1 VFLPKAKGGKLAD
14 KLSPPRHFVIL
25 SGKGGTGKTTLAAAL
40 SALVGKRVMA
50 DADVDAADLH
60 ILLKPQL
67 QESYPYRGGKKAFI
81 DSPRCTQCGICQDYC
96 RFAAIQ
102 NYRIDPLACE
112 GCGFCVQ
119 VCPEKAI
126 DLQEVVSGFYHEGPI
141 AGGQF
146 VDAAL
151 QPGEGNSGK
160 LVSQVKK
167 RAAELAESTASEWLM
182 VDGAP
187 GIGCPV
193 NASLT
198 GADLAVIVTEPT
210 ISGLHDLERLVELLQ
225 RFHISSG
232 LVINKADLNST
243 ICSRIKTFAE
253 NNQLPI
259 LGVIPFDETV
269 MTALLEEKIITD
281 FPDSPASREIVQIF
295 KNIRSFFEM
304 KSENECNQETR

>member
-1 VFLPKAKGGKLAD
+1 VKRDKMAD
-14 KLSPPRHFVIL
+14 KLSPPYHFVIL
-25 SGKGGTGKTTLAAAL
+25 SGKGGTGKTTLVAAL
-40 SALVGKRVMA
+40 SALIKNRVMA

-60 ILLKPQL
+60 ILLKPQM
-67 QESYPYRGGKKAFI
+67 QESLPYRGGKKAFI
-81 DSPRCTQCGICQDYC
+81 DPQRCTQCGICQEYC
-96 RFAAIQ
+96 RFDAIQ
-102 NYRIDPLACE
+102 NYQIDPFACE

-126 DLQEVVSGFYHEGPI
+126 DLQEMVSGYYHEGLI
-141 AGGQF
+141 AGGHL

-167 RAAELAESTASEWLM
+167 RATELAKSAGSDWLM

-210 ISGLHDLERLVELLQ
+210 VSGLHDLERLVELLQ
-225 RFHISSG
+225 HFHISCG

-243 ICSRIKTFAE
+243 ICSRIKSFAV

-269 MTALLEEKIITD
+269 VTALLEEKIITD

-295 KNIRSFFEM
+295 KNISSFFG
-304 KSENECNQETR
+304 KRNDNEYSQETR